1 MFCGISHL
9 KKKNGTTFTVSIKH
23 AIHKSSDMWQDTVQY
38 VFIPKP
44 QLHETFFFFS
54 NFPLSLA
61 VGIVVFF
68 SWTHKFKYWVYSNQ
82 PESQYFWPF
91 IQHYTAPQMWLHG
104 KYTHF
109 FAQMTTCAKKR
120 EAAWARVLKHS
131 LRPDL
136 AAVMSA
142 RSKTGE
148 IPARNIQTCDKAQPM
163 QLNSTGVLL
172 NPKMAKFMLAFLF

>member
-1 MFCGISHL
+1 
-9 KKKNGTTFTVSIKH
+9 
-23 AIHKSSDMWQDTVQY
+23 
-38 VFIPKP
+38 
-44 QLHETFFFFS
+44 
-54 NFPLSLA
+54 
-61 VGIVVFF
+61 
-68 SWTHKFKYWVYSNQ
+68 
-82 PESQYFWPF
+82 
-91 IQHYTAPQMWLHG
+91 MWLDG

-109 FAQMTTCAKKR
+109 SAQMTTCAKKR

-172 NPKMAKFMLAFLF
+172 NPKMAKFMLVFFCFSITRANDKKLDDDEKKDLN